1 MKLSIKLL
9 LPILLTIGFVNFGFA
24 QAQKKYRY
32 NAIVTTQ
39 DKQTVRGAIKTINDT
54 ALILVDRRSIVKS
67 ITYSKIK
74 SIKVF
79 KSHKDIGYA
88 IVTGALTAGAI
99 VTAQSIEDA
108 NTAILVGVGGTTVV
122 VALSMILH
130 NAIHGAEVK
139 MRADKEK
146 IDYQNVSNKLGK
158 YVNQ

>member
-9 LPILLTIGFVNFGFA
+9 LSILLTICFINFGFA
-24 QAQKKYRY
+24 QVEKKSRY
-32 NAIVTTQ
+32 NAIVTML
-39 DKQTVRGAIKTINDT
+39 DKQKVRGQITIINDT
-54 ALILVDRRSIVKS
+54 ALTLLDKRSVVKS
-67 ITYSKIK
+67 IAYPNIT

-88 IVTGALTAGAI
+88 IATGALAAGTI

-108 NTAILVGVGGTTVV
+108 NTALLVGVGGTTAV

-130 NAIHGAEVK
+130 GAIHGAEVK
-139 MRADKEK
+139 IRADKEK
-146 IDYQNVSNKLGK
+146 IDYKSVSAKLGK

>member
-9 LPILLTIGFVNFGFA
+9 LTIFLTIGFANFGFA
-24 QAQKKYRY
+24 QAQKKSRY
-32 NAIVTTQ
+32 NVIVTTQ
-39 DKQTVRGAIKTINDT
+39 DKQKVRGEIKTINDT
-54 ALILVDRRSIVKS
+54 ALTLVDRRSIVKS
-67 ITYSKIK
+67 IAYPKIT

-79 KSHKDIGYA
+79 KSHKDVGYA

-108 NTAILVGVGGTTVV
+108 NTAILVGVGGTTAV

-139 MRADKEK
+139 MKADKEK
-146 IDYQNVSNKLGK
+146 IDYKSVSAKLGK

>member
-24 QAQKKYRY
+24 QVQKKFRY

-39 DKQTVRGAIKTINDT
+39 DKQKVRGQITLISDT
-54 ALILVDRRSIVKS
+54 ALTLVDKRN
-67 ITYSKIK
+67 ITSAINYKKIS

-88 IVTGALTAGAI
+88 IVTGALAAGAI

-108 NTAILVGVGGTTVV
+108 NTAILVGVGGTTAV

-130 NAIHGAEVK
+130 GAIHGAEVK
-139 MRADKEK
+139 MKADREK
-146 IDYQNVSNKLGK
+146 IDYSTVSEKLSK